1 MAADIVL
8 ASASPYRQKML
19 GDAGVVF
26 RVMEPAIDERAVES
40 AVAGTGVMP
49 DELALILAEAKALDV
64 SARSPDAVVIGADQT
79 LSLDDRVFHKPADME
94 AARRHLLS
102 LSGRTHHLNSAFV
115 LARNGEIVKRHVEIP
130 RMTMRKL
137 DPAFIGR
144 YLTRVG
150 EKALMSVGAYQVEGE
165 GIQLFDRIEG
175 DYFAIV
181 GLALL
186 PLLACLRREGAIDG

>member
-19 GDAGVVF
+19 RDAGVTF
-26 RVMEPAIDERAVES
+26 RVVKPATDERAVES
-40 AVAGTGVMP
+40 AVAGTGVTP
-49 DELALILAEAKALDV
+49 DKLALILAEAKALDV
-64 SARSPDAVVIGADQT
+64 SERFPDALVIGADQT
-79 LSLDDRVFHKPADME
+79 LSLDDRVFHKPADMD
-94 AARRHLLS
+94 AARHHLLS
-102 LSGRTHHLNSAFV
+102 LSGKMHHLNSAFV
-115 LARNGEIVKRHVEIP
+115 LARNGEIIKRHVEIP

-137 DPAFIGR
+137 DPGFIGR
-144 YLTRVG
+144 YLSRVG
-150 EKALMSVGAYQVEGE
+150 GKALTSVGAYQVEGE

-186 PLLACLRREGAIDG
+186 PLLACLRGERATDG